1 MKVQWDPLPQQYA
14 NGRILGYRIYYYE
27 YSSYLQKTVNTSIP
41 DVNMVTLIGLMS
53 GQRYYITV
61 AALLQKV
68 PVHGRTKFPLLQVRI
83 ITLQQLRLIFE
94 TSKAGIVAK

>member
-41 DVNMVTLIGLMS
+41 DVNMVTLTGLMS

-61 AALLQKV
+61 AAFTSEGAGPRSYQ
-68 PVHGRTKFPLLQVRI
+68 I
-83 ITLQQLRLIFE
+83 SITTGEDYNITAVEVDF
-94 TSKAGIVAK
+94 